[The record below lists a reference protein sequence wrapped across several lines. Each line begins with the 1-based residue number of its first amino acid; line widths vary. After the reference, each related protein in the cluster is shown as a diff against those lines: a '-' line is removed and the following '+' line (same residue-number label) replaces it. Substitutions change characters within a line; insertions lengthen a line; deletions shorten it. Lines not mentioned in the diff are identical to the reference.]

1 MPILSSIESRILA
14 EKFQFSGGE
23 MENIARKCAMQEIM
37 QGDILNFT
45 DVEGLCINEKWNGEE
60 KRKIGF

>member
-1 MPILSSIESRILA
+1 
-14 EKFQFSGGE
+14 

-45 DVEGLCINEKWNGEE
+45 DIEGLCKNEKWNGEE